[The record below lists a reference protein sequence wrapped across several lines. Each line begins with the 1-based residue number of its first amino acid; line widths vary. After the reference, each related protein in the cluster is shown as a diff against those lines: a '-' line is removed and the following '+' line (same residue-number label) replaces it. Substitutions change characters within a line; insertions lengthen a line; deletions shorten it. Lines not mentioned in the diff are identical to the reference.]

1 MIVVRIVMAGLLL
14 FGAAAHAADRC
25 LSRNEQKA
33 KTAAHAVVPLS
44 RAMRSVRQ
52 RGEIIHARLCERG
65 GNLVYLLTV
74 LGRDGKVAQTAV
86 DAGNG
91 ALVGVHGEEKKPE
104 THAEEKNR
112 RRMPRTRS
120 RTRARRT
127 SRTSRTSRTNKT
139 SQTRN

>member
-91 ALVGVHGEEKKPE
+91 ALVGVHGEENKQEKQDKQDKPDKKPE
-104 THAEEKNR
+104 K
-112 RRMPRTRS
+112 
-120 RTRARRT
+120 
-127 SRTSRTSRTNKT
+127 K
-139 SQTRN
+139 

>member
-33 KTAAHAVVPLS
+33 KTAAPAGIPPS
-44 RAMRSVRQ
+44 RAVRSGPGA
-52 RGEIIHARLCERG
+52 GEIIHARLCERG

-74 LGRDGKVAQTAV
+74 LGRDGKVAQATV

-91 ALVGVHGEEKKPE
+91 APIAVHGEEKKPE
-104 THAEEKNR
+104 PHVEDKKGDARAQDKQDKQDKQEKK
-112 RRMPRTRS
+112 PE
-120 RTRARRT
+120 
-127 SRTSRTSRTNKT
+127 KK
-139 SQTRN
+139 